1 MPTPKT
7 MRCIEITKPGSAE
20 MLQLVQR
27 PIPKPGLNEVLIK
40 VSAAGVNR
48 PDVFQRQG
56 LYPPPQGASDILGLE
71 VAGEIVAM
79 GNIEKVRKDQSHWQ
93 VGDQVC
99 ALLTGGGYAEYAI
112 AHRDLCLPIP
122 KALTPI
128 EAATLPETYFTV
140 WHNIFDS
147 VFGQGAIQQG
157 ETLLVH
163 AGTSGIG
170 TTAIQLTTALGY
182 RVITTSSNDE
192 KCKQCLELGADIA
205 INCQSEDFVS
215 RVKEVTHG
223 HGADV
228 ILDMV
233 GGGYVQK
240 NIRAAAFRGR
250 IVSIAFLRGSKVDI
264 DLMPVMLKQ
273 LILTGSTLRSR
284 PVEEK
289 AHIAKAL
296 LENTWHLFSKK
307 GFGNKTLENKSLK
320 SKKHKNKEIIPRID
334 KTFPLEKA
342 SDAHLLMESN
352 QHMGKILLTNN

>member
-1 MPTPKT
+1 MFASQK
-7 MRCIEITKPGSAE
+7 MRCIEITKPGPADV
-20 MLQLVQR
+20 LQLTDR
-27 PIPKPGLNEVLIK
+27 PIPQPGPNEVLIK
-40 VSAAGVNR
+40 VAAAGVNR

-56 LYPPPQGASDILGLE
+56 FYPPPDGASDIPGLE

-79 GNIEKVRKDQSHWQ
+79 GSMEKVRKDQFHWQ

-122 KALTPI
+122 NGLTLTQ
-128 EAATLPETYFTV
+128 AAALPETYFTV
-140 WHNIFDS
+140 WHNIFDH
-147 VFGQGAIQQG
+147 VYGHGAIQPG

-170 TTAIQLTTALGY
+170 TTTIQLATALGH
-182 RVITTSSNDE
+182 RVFTTASSDE
-192 KCKQCLELGADIA
+192 KCQQCLELGAKA
-205 INCQSEDFVS
+205 TINYQSEDFVR
-215 RVKEVTHG
+215 RVKELTNG
-223 HGADV
+223 QGADV

-233 GGGYVQK
+233 GGDYVQK

-273 LILTGSTLRSR
+273 LVLTGSTLRSR

-296 LENTWHLFSKK
+296 LDKVWPLFENSE
-307 GFGNKTLENKSLK
+307 LENQEFDNREM
-320 SKKHKNKEIIPRID
+320 KNKGMSPLIST
-334 KTFPLEKA
+334 TFPLEKA
-342 SDAHLLMESN
+342 VDAHKLMESN
-352 QHMGKILLTNN
+352 QHMGKIILTNN

>member
-1 MPTPKT
+1 
-7 MRCIEITKPGSAE
+7 MRCIEITKPGSAK
-20 MLQLVQR
+20 MLQVAHR

-40 VSAAGVNR
+40 VSAAGVSR

-56 LYPPPQGASDILGLE
+56 LYPPPEGASDIPGLE
-71 VAGEIVAM
+71 VAGEIVALGDM
-79 GNIEKVRKDQSHWQ
+79 GDMGDIKSTGKRQCQWD
-93 VGDQVC
+93 VGDHVC

-122 KALTPI
+122 KSVTPI
-128 EAATLPETYFTV
+128 EAAALPETYFTV

-147 VFGQGAIQQG
+147 VFSRGAIQPG

-170 TTAIQLTTALGY
+170 TTAIQLATALGY
-182 RVITTSSNDE
+182 RVITTSSNDK
-192 KCKQCLELGADIA
+192 KCRQCLELGADVA

-215 RVKEVTHG
+215 RIKEVTHG

-250 IVSIAFLRGSKVDI
+250 IVSIAFLTGSKVDI

-273 LILTGSTLRSR
+273 LVLTGSTLRSR

-296 LENTWHLFSKK
+296 LENAWPI
-307 GFGNKTLENKSLK
+307 LENKIKGISPL
-320 SKKHKNKEIIPRID
+320 ID
-334 KTFPLEKA
+334 TTFPLEKA
-342 SDAHLLMESN
+342 ADAHLLMESN
-352 QHMGKILLTNN
+352 QHMGKIVLTN